1 MGPMLRASQFKSRK
15 LVNKAQLLMTRR
27 APFMPFTT
35 ERHEI
40 QNQIK
45 LEAFEKQCEDGVM
58 FVAEQA
64 VPSWRKSIKTNVESQ
79 KGIVKNMRGLRVR
92 AVNGAD
98 EPGFPT
104 HFR

>member
-1 MGPMLRASQFKSRK
+1 MGPMRRAAEFKVRK
-15 LVNKAQLLMTRR
+15 LTNKAQLLMKRTN
-27 APFMPFTT
+27 PFLPFTK

-40 QNQIK
+40 ENKIK
-45 LEAFEKQCEDGVM
+45 FMAFEKQCEDGVM
-58 FVAEQA
+58 FVAEAA

-79 KGIVKNMRGLRVR
+79 NGLIRNMRGLRVR
-92 AVNGAD
+92 AVNGTD